1 MLIMKILIGKHKKTA
16 ILYRRNVSI
25 LIGTYLRKKLVG
37 YFLRLYKPYI
47 LKKIKQ
53 QTIKIKK
60 NNTSAAG
67 CKWRKGYLSQ
77 ISFRC
82 EIANPNFK
90 SLWSLKRSI
99 LVGIFYKI
107 TFENPIKYSFR
118 RAQLWYLYLYFIYF
132 L

>member
-1 MLIMKILIGKHKKTA
+1 MVIIIGKHKKTA

-25 LIGTYLRKKLVG
+25 LIGAYLRKKLVG

-67 CKWRKGYLSQ
+67 
-77 ISFRC
+77 
-82 EIANPNFK
+82 
-90 SLWSLKRSI
+90 
-99 LVGIFYKI
+99 YK
-107 TFENPIKYSFR
+107 
-118 RAQLWYLYLYFIYF
+118 
-132 L
+132 

>member
-1 MLIMKILIGKHKKTA
+1 MKILIGKHKKTA

-77 ISFRC
+77 ISFWC

-99 LVGIFYKI
+99 LVCIFYKI

>member
-1 MLIMKILIGKHKKTA
+1 MVIIIGKHKKTA

-99 LVGIFYKI
+99 LVCIFYKI

-118 RAQLWYLYLYFIYF
+118 RAQLWYLYLYFIY
-132 L
+132 LL